1 MISSTYAKSCDTN
14 AAEYLDSTWK
24 KQLGDFG
31 ESAACEF
38 LQGKGWAIVERNF
51 RAGKIG
57 EIDIIAL
64 TAESQLVA
72 VEVKTRC
79 RNPQY
84 ELDWQSTGFAAI
96 DARKQKKLK
105 AMAAIYAN
113 FRRPQHKGSL
123 RIDCILVDLPLSNKT
138 FRSLLKAGQL
148 EEVSRPHFVHV
159 ENAIGQF

>member
-1 MISSTYAKSCDTN
+1 MITSTYAKSCDTN
-14 AAEYLDSTWK
+14 AAEYFDSAWK

-31 ESAACEF
+31 ESAACAF
-38 LQGKGWAIVERNF
+38 LQGKDWTIVERNF

-64 TAESQLVA
+64 TAESQVVA

-84 ELDWQSTGFAAI
+84 DLDWQSTGFAAI

-113 FRRPQHKGSL
+113 FRRKESL
-123 RIDCILVDLPLSNKT
+123 RIDCILVDLPLSSKT

-148 EEVSRPHFVHV
+148 EQVPRPQFVHV
-159 ENAIGQF
+159 ENAIEQF